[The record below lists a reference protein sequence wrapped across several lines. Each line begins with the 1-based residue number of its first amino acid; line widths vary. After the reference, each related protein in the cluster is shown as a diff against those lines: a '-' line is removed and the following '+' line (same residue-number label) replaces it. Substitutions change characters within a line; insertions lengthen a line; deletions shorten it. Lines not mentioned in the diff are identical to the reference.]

1 MFKARSWNSE
11 LSIPKQWLTD
21 PEGSLYLLPKKDLLK
36 LRSGVNSKKRRKQR
50 WEKEKLIL
58 SEILLIHH
66 LKIIRPNAL
75 QYPRL
80 DLGTEKDDEWENKWD
95 LNKAWSLL
103 SSVTNVNLS
112 FDKCTTGM
120 QDANIWGSQWMVYES
135 FLFYLCNLFN
145 KCKIIPKQKVYF
157 KNPWLWLSFQ
167 KDIWINYEN
176 ITRVRFFKLK
186 CYRVLDRKKLLIPIN
201 D

>member
-1 MFKARSWNSE
+1 MFKAGSWNSE

-36 LRSGVNSKKRRKQR
+36 VRSRVKTKRRKQR

-66 LKIIRPNAL
+66 LKIIWPNAL
-75 QYPRL
+75 RYPRL
-80 DLGTEKDDEWENKWD
+80 DLETEKDDEWENKWD

-103 SSVTNVNLS
+103 SSVTNANLS

-120 QDANIWGSQWMVYES
+120 QDVNIWGSQWMVYKS
-135 FLFYLCNLFN
+135 FLFYLCNLFVSVKLFQN
-145 KCKIIPKQKVYF
+145 KKFILKTQDFDSPFRKI
-157 KNPWLWLSFQ
+157 
-167 KDIWINYEN
+167 YES
-176 ITRVRFFKLK
+176 ITKTYQESGFSNWSITMCWTER
-186 CYRVLDRKKLLIPIN
+186 N